1 MTVQGA
7 ATKLDVW
14 EYQKFVTDPVSSPLG
29 KRNRFLGEAPPL
41 PELKANLQLTWVRV
55 TIVPISSLVTLMR

>member
-1 MTVQGA
+1 MRYQSVLGDVGLDDWGTLTIQGA

-14 EYQKFVTDPVSSPLG
+14 EYQKFVTDPMISPLG

-41 PELKANLQLTWVRV
+41 PELKANLQ
-55 TIVPISSLVTLMR
+55 